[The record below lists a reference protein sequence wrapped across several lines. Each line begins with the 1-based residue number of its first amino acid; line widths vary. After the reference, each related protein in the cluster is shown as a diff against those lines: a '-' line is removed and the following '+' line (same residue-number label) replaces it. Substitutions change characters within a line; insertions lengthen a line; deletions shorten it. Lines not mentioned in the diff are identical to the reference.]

1 MRYIVSTPWWLR
13 LFFPQ
18 DLTWELPTQEKVMY
32 LTFDDGP
39 HPEITPFVLRTLQQ
53 YNAKATFFCIGK
65 NVEQYP
71 EVYREILLQGHRTGN
86 HTHHHLNCKKTDDG
100 VWLEDVKKAAGWID
114 SDLMRPP
121 YGRINAFCA
130 KALQQAQPP
139 YRIIMWTVISADF
152 DTERTGKQCFEAVK
166 KHAGKGSI
174 VVFHDSEKAKAR
186 LTEALP
192 MTLEYF
198 ANQGF
203 AFRAIF

>member
-13 LFFPQ
+13 MFFPG

-39 HPEITPFVLRTLQQ
+39 HPEETTFVLDELKKF
-53 YNAKATFFCIGK
+53 NAKATFFCIGK
-65 NVEQYP
+65 NVKEYP
-71 EVYREILLQGHRTGN
+71 ELYKRILLEGHRTGN
-86 HTHHHLNCKKTDDG
+86 HTFHHLNCTKTDDG
-100 VWLEDVKKAAGWID
+100 VWLEDVKNAAGWID
-114 SDLMRPP
+114 SDLLRPP

-130 KALQQAQPP
+130 KLLQQAKPS

-152 DTERTGKQCFEAVK
+152 DTKRTGQQCFEAVK

-174 VVFHDSEKAKAR
+174 VVFHDSEKARSR
-186 LTEALP
+186 LREALP

-203 AFRAIF
+203 VFKSIL

>member
-39 HPEITPFVLRTLQQ
+39 HPEETSFVLDELKK

-65 NVEQYP
+65 NVKEYP
-71 EVYREILLQGHRTGN
+71 ELYKRILLEGHRTGN
-86 HTHHHLNCKKTDDG
+86 HTFHHLNCKKTDDG
-100 VWLEDVKKAAGWID
+100 VWLEDVKNAAGWID
-114 SDLMRPP
+114 SDLLRPP

-130 KALQQAQPP
+130 KVLQQAKPS

-152 DTERTGKQCFEAVK
+152 DTKRTGQQCFEAVK
-166 KHAGKGSI
+166 KQAGKGSI
-174 VVFHDSEKAKAR
+174 VVFHDSEKARSR
-186 LTEALP
+186 LREALP

-203 AFRAIF
+203 VFKSIL